1 MANVKTNAGAGKRT
15 ESKTTQSSAYKK
27 KVETVVPQEVVEKNQ
42 ETSDDVKAEAP
53 QVLTEVEMEE
63 KVQEVPDEVGSEDP
77 QVLTEVEVEEKVSDV
92 EDANPE
98 AEDVTEEIKTE
109 SRTGVFVAQ
118 HLTPSSRIRGTY
130 GATKFVKV

>member
-15 ESKTTQSSAYKK
+15 ENKTTQSSTYKK
-27 KVETVVPQEVVEKNQ
+27 KVETVVPQEVAEKNQ
-42 ETSDDVKAEAP
+42 EVSDDVK
-53 QVLTEVEMEE
+53 VEENVEE
-63 KVQEVPDEVGSEDP
+63 P

-92 EDANPE
+92 EETAEVESGVEDANADVE
-98 AEDVTEEIKTE
+98 AATEEIKTE
-109 SRTGVFVAQ
+109 SRAGVFVAQ

>member
-42 ETSDDVKAEAP
+42 EVSDDVKAE
-53 QVLTEVEMEE
+53 V
-63 KVQEVPDEVGSEDP
+63 P

-92 EDANPE
+92 EDAN
-98 AEDVTEEIKTE
+98 AEVEDAPEEIKTE
-109 SRTGVFVAQ
+109 SRAGVFVAQ

-130 GATKFVKV
+130 GATKFC

>member
-27 KVETVVPQEVVEKNQ
+27 KVETVVPQEVAEKNQ
-42 ETSDDVKAEAP
+42 EVSEDVK
-53 QVLTEVEMEE
+53 VEENVEE
-63 KVQEVPDEVGSEDP
+63 P

-92 EDANPE
+92 EETAEVESGVEDANIE
-98 AEDVTEEIKTE
+98 VEDVTEEIKTE
-109 SRTGVFVAQ
+109 SRAGVFVAQ

-130 GATKFVKV
+130 GATKFC

>member
-1 MANVKTNAGAGKRT
+1 MANVKTNTGAGKRT
-15 ESKTTQSSAYKK
+15 ESKTTQSSTYKK

-42 ETSDDVKAEAP
+42 EASDDVKGEAP
-53 QVLTEVEMEE
+53 QVLTEVEVEE

-92 EDANPE
+92 EDANVE
-98 AEDVTEEIKTE
+98 GVTEEIKTE

>member
-1 MANVKTNAGAGKRT
+1 MVNVKTNAGAGKRT
-15 ESKTTQSSAYKK
+15 ESKTTQSSTYKK

-63 KVQEVPDEVGSEDP
+63 KVQEVPNEVGSEDP

-92 EDANPE
+92 EDANAE